1 MFSDFAVWYLFF
13 AGTAAGSFVIAAAL
27 DYFGN
32 SFANMRFVSLA
43 SRVGFCGAP
52 VLLGIAALMLFL
64 DLGNPAAIVF
74 TFLNPVRSLVS
85 IGAWLIALAL
95 VVFLMVVALL
105 LLRVRCRCFRL
116 LEVIGSIIAVG
127 LMCYTGVLLA
137 SMNSVDFWNTP
148 LLVALFVFSALSCG
162 CGFLSAVAFCI
173 QGSARGFSCLR
184 WVGVVLCVI
193 EAVSLVALLIG
204 RWLYS
209 EASRQSCSM
218 LLFGE
223 WADVFWVGLVL
234 CGIVVPLVLAC
245 FERHGFAP
253 ALRLVDGCSVLV
265 GGACLRFCIIGVAL
279 YSAPCF
285 VVS

>member
-32 SFANMRFVSLA
+32 SFANMRFVSRA

-64 DLGNPAAIVF
+64 DLGNPAAIAF

-95 VVFLMVVALL
+95 AVFSMAAALL

-116 LEVIGSIIAVG
+116 LEFIGSIVAVG

-148 LLVALFVFSALSCG
+148 LLVVLFVISALSCG

-173 QGSARGFSCLR
+173 QGSTRGFSCLR
-184 WVGVVLCVI
+184 WAGVALCAI

-204 RWLYS
+204 R
-209 EASRQSCSM
+209 
-218 LLFGE
+218 
-223 WADVFWVGLVL
+223 
-234 CGIVVPLVLAC
+234 
-245 FERHGFAP
+245 
-253 ALRLVDGCSVLV
+253 
-265 GGACLRFCIIGVAL
+265 
-279 YSAPCF
+279 
-285 VVS
+285 